1 MRWNELGKFLI
12 VALAIVGGFVMYIR
26 PLASSVKQ
34 GLDLQGGT
42 HVVLQAVDTPQLKVN
57 DDALD
62 RATHIIERRVNALGL
77 TEPVVQRQ
85 GRDRIIVELPG
96 VKDPEKA
103 INMLGKTAMLEFK
116 DPNNKTVLTGTDLK
130 DAKAV
135 VGNGNQPLVSMEF
148 SDEGGQKFADVTA
161 RNVGKRI
168 AITLDG
174 EVLTAP
180 VVQEAITG
188 GRAQITGNRS
198 MEEAQHLAILLR
210 SGSLPVKLEIIE
222 NRTVGPTLGQD
233 SKEASQKAFLIGVAG
248 VFVFMILF
256 YRLSGV
262 VADIALLLYTMLLL
276 LVMRYLNATLTLP
289 GMAGIIL
296 SIGMAVDANVLI
308 FERFKEEI
316 RTGKTLRKA
325 MDNGFGRAL
334 VTILD
339 SNITTLM
346 ACAVLFYLGTGEPH
360 GFWHLRSESRGG
372 GKMKNFSIVR
382 NWKIFFAITIIGL
395 MIGYGSM
402 IFRGFNLGI
411 DFTGGSIMDLKF
423 EKAVQVAQV
432 REVLGKH
439 NLGGAIIQLE
449 SNDSAA
455 TSSQGVLIRTPVIA
469 DNDRTT
475 VMQDME
481 KSLGKFEIRRVENV
495 GATIGGELIQQ
506 AAIAIF
512 LSWVLM
518 VLYITIRFQLNFA
531 LAAIIAL
538 IIDVSVTLS
547 WFSLLQLEIDSTFV
561 AALLTVVGYSVN
573 GTIVIFDRIRE
584 NLKVH
589 RRTETVTDMID
600 NSIKSTLTRTI
611 YTTIT
616 TLFAIVAIFLFGGE
630 TIHNFSFAMLVG
642 CCSGAYTSILLAGT
656 IWLFLQ
662 HKKAGE

>member
-1 MRWNELGKFLI
+1 
-12 VALAIVGGFVMYIR
+12 
-26 PLASSVKQ
+26 
-34 GLDLQGGT
+34 
-42 HVVLQAVDTPQLKVN
+42 
-57 DDALD
+57 
-62 RATHIIERRVNALGL
+62 
-77 TEPVVQRQ
+77 
-85 GRDRIIVELPG
+85 
-96 VKDPEKA
+96 
-103 INMLGKTAMLEFK
+103 
-116 DPNNKTVLTGTDLK
+116 
-130 DAKAV
+130 
-135 VGNGNQPLVSMEF
+135 
-148 SDEGGQKFADVTA
+148 
-161 RNVGKRI
+161 
-168 AITLDG
+168 
-174 EVLTAP
+174 
-180 VVQEAITG
+180 
-188 GRAQITGNRS
+188 
-198 MEEAQHLAILLR
+198 
-210 SGSLPVKLEIIE
+210 
-222 NRTVGPTLGQD
+222 
-233 SKEASQKAFLIGVAG
+233 
-248 VFVFMILF
+248 
-256 YRLSGV
+256 
-262 VADIALLLYTMLLL
+262 
-276 LVMRYLNATLTLP
+276 
-289 GMAGIIL
+289 
-296 SIGMAVDANVLI
+296 
-308 FERFKEEI
+308 
-316 RTGKTLRKA
+316 
-325 MDNGFGRAL
+325 
-334 VTILD
+334 
-339 SNITTLM
+339 
-346 ACAVLFYLGTGEPH
+346 
-360 GFWHLRSESRGG
+360 
-372 GKMKNFSIVR
+372 MKNFSIVR

-600 NSIKSTLTRTI
+600 NSIKSTLTRTN

>member
-1 MRWNELGKFLI
+1 
-12 VALAIVGGFVMYIR
+12 
-26 PLASSVKQ
+26 
-34 GLDLQGGT
+34 
-42 HVVLQAVDTPQLKVN
+42 
-57 DDALD
+57 
-62 RATHIIERRVNALGL
+62 
-77 TEPVVQRQ
+77 
-85 GRDRIIVELPG
+85 
-96 VKDPEKA
+96 
-103 INMLGKTAMLEFK
+103 
-116 DPNNKTVLTGTDLK
+116 
-130 DAKAV
+130 
-135 VGNGNQPLVSMEF
+135 
-148 SDEGGQKFADVTA
+148 
-161 RNVGKRI
+161 
-168 AITLDG
+168 
-174 EVLTAP
+174 
-180 VVQEAITG
+180 
-188 GRAQITGNRS
+188 
-198 MEEAQHLAILLR
+198 
-210 SGSLPVKLEIIE
+210 
-222 NRTVGPTLGQD
+222 
-233 SKEASQKAFLIGVAG
+233 
-248 VFVFMILF
+248 
-256 YRLSGV
+256 
-262 VADIALLLYTMLLL
+262 
-276 LVMRYLNATLTLP
+276 
-289 GMAGIIL
+289 
-296 SIGMAVDANVLI
+296 
-308 FERFKEEI
+308 
-316 RTGKTLRKA
+316 
-325 MDNGFGRAL
+325 
-334 VTILD
+334 
-339 SNITTLM
+339 
-346 ACAVLFYLGTGEPH
+346 
-360 GFWHLRSESRGG
+360 
-372 GKMKNFSIVR
+372 MKNFSIVK

-432 REVLGKH
+432 REVLSKH

-449 SNDSAA
+449 SDDSSA

-469 DNDRTT
+469 DNDRTA
-475 VMQDME
+475 VMSDME
-481 KSLGKFEIRRVENV
+481 KALGKFDIRRVENV

-584 NLKVH
+584 SLKVH
-589 RRTETVTDMID
+589 RRSETVTDMID